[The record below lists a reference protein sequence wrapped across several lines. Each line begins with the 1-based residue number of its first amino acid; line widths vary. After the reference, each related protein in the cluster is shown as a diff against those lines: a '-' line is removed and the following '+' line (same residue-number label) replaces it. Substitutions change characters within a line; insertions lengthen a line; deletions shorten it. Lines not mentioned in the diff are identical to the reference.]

1 MDPESLPEHVH
12 DRLVQILE
20 ARCGKH
26 ESGH

>member
-1 MDPESLPEHVH
+1 MDPEELPVQVH

-20 ARCGKH
+20 ARCTKH